1 MEQDFTSWNK
11 TAGQPMRHGT
21 GVQNTTVQ
29 TVHRVAVVLSA
40 FQGRSLLRITEL
52 AELTGLP
59 KSTLH
64 RILGA
69 LVAEGLVVQ
78 DEDSHKYQL
87 SFRVAELSAGMLST
101 NMVRRVARPILLELR
116 DQTHESVHLA
126 VLEQLDAVIIDT
138 EDSYYFVR
146 EVNIPGQRLPAH
158 AVSTGKVL
166 LAYQWEGHL
175 RELLRQKTLK
185 QYTEQTI
192 TDQRQLFEELHH
204 VRARGYAI
212 SCGELEQG
220 VEAVAAPI
228 FNEMHSVVAAVSV
241 GGPSERFHPRQE
253 EFIRAVCEAGQRIS
267 EALRLAGWR

>member
-1 MEQDFTSWNK
+1 
-11 TAGQPMRHGT
+11 
-21 GVQNTTVQ
+21 
-29 TVHRVAVVLSA
+29 
-40 FQGRSLLRITEL
+40 
-52 AELTGLP
+52 
-59 KSTLH
+59 
-64 RILGA
+64 
-69 LVAEGLVVQ
+69 
-78 DEDSHKYQL
+78 
-87 SFRVAELSAGMLST
+87 VAELSAGLLSSNT
-101 NMVRRVARPILLELR
+101 VRRVARPMLLELR

-146 EVNIPGQRLPAH
+146 EVNVPGHRLPAH

-175 RELLRQKTLK
+175 RDLLRQKTLK
-185 QYTEQTI
+185 QYTAHTI
-192 TDQRQLFEELHH
+192 TDPRQLAEELHL

-228 FNEMHSVVAAVSV
+228 FNEVNSIVAAVSV
-241 GGPSERFHPRQE
+241 GGPGERCRPRQQ

-267 EALRLAGWR
+267 EAMRLVGWR

>member
-1 MEQDFTSWNK
+1 
-11 TAGQPMRHGT
+11 MRHGAST
-21 GVQNTTVQ
+21 QNSTVQ
-29 TVHRVAVVLSA
+29 TVHRVAAVLSA
-40 FQGRSLLRITEL
+40 FQGCGLLRLTEL
-52 AELTGLP
+52 SELTGLP

-69 LVAEGLVVQ
+69 LMDEGLVVQ

-87 SFRVAELSAGMLST
+87 SFRVAALSAGMLSS

-126 VLEQLDAVIIDT
+126 VLEHLDVVIIDT

-166 LAYQWEGHL
+166 LAYQWEGHV

-192 TDQRQLFEELHH
+192 TDQRQLFEELRQ

-228 FNEMHSVVAAVSV
+228 FNEMNSIVAAVSV
-241 GGPSERFHPRQE
+241 GGPGERCHPRQE
-253 EFIRAVCEAGQRIS
+253 EIVRAVCEAGQRIS
-267 EALRLAGWR
+267 EAMRLAGWR